1 MVKNETLF
9 SKNNQDIPL
18 YYRASNSINS
28 SSDFISTKQ
37 LNTIFKNIS
46 NKDKSAYKDK
56 LTLVSKYAYCNYIK
70 YCNKEDH
77 SKIYF
82 QYTATVINKIET
94 LYEKYKNLLPESFKC
109 SDDISNS
116 CDDFI
121 KNKSKNEILKNIC
134 NNPEYKNQQDI
145 NNICCEYNKI
155 CDSSNNTENINY
167 LKNPL
172 ENNIKKTKKIDTLK
186 TVYSNLFPLTY
197 TLGDN
202 NDSYFNGYNN
212 RKNVCNNKTLA
223 NKYPNL
229 VPEKNNSIV
238 DSSYHISLK
247 SKNAILKNLYNI
259 HKNDSSL
266 KNNIKKIICDYENL
280 CPKIKNTGR
289 WVYHDDIRKAKYK
302 LYIGQYNRL
311 LLMPES
317 STVDTKRDLW
327 VWHRDHDT
335 TSSST
340 NFGPPDVLDDGGL
353 ITMELQ
359 AKPLAFALTSR
370 GGNSYT
376 LSRPQQEAV
385 MLVTSNLYDPS
396 YSKTVDCNAAEK
408 DACFALISRIDSSGT
423 RSTAVVFEWE
433 EEA

>member
-37 LNTIFKNIS
+37 LNTIFKNIPD
-46 NKDKSAYKDK
+46 KDKSTYKDK

-70 YCNKEDH
+70 YCDKEDY

-167 LKNPL
+167 QKNPL

-280 CPKIKNTGR
+280 CPKIKNT
-289 WVYHDDIRKAKYK
+289 
-302 LYIGQYNRL
+302 
-311 LLMPES
+311 
-317 STVDTKRDLW
+317 
-327 VWHRDHDT
+327 
-335 TSSST
+335 
-340 NFGPPDVLDDGGL
+340 
-353 ITMELQ
+353 
-359 AKPLAFALTSR
+359 
-370 GGNSYT
+370 
-376 LSRPQQEAV
+376 
-385 MLVTSNLYDPS
+385 
-396 YSKTVDCNAAEK
+396 
-408 DACFALISRIDSSGT
+408 
-423 RSTAVVFEWE
+423 
-433 EEA
+433 